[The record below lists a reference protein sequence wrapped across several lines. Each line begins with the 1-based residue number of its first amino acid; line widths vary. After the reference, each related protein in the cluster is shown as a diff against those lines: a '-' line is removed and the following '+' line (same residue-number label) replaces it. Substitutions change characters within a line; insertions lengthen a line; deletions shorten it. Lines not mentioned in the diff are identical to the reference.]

1 MTKHEIRRQSPR
13 KPTLATEQPFP
24 NRPGHA
30 IHELV
35 ALGLTEETSLGIL
48 RVLLRRDV
56 RHSDWI
62 DGTREA

>member
-13 KPTLATEQPFP
+13 KPTLATEQAIPQ
-24 NRPGHA
+24 RPGHA

-35 ALGLTEETSLGIL
+35 ALGLSEETSLGIL
-48 RVLLRRDV
+48 RVLLRRSA
-56 RHSDWI
+56 HQSDWF